1 MLALRTHLS
10 PGLCLHV
17 RQPIASRLGVVPVV
31 LAGKT
36 GVGKTALLLRICEN
50 KFSATVPTTGVESGV
65 ITVAVPGGLV
75 KSRIW
80 DTGMHRRGG
89 VRSAGATALTQCFAL
104 PSTAGQERYRAI
116 TVTYYRGTGGAM
128 LVYDITDPTTFTGV
142 EELIPTIRQH
152 AGDACV
158 FLLVGNK
165 SDLEHIRAVPVS
177 DWCMSLRALDCSRP
191 VHVVCVCGCVLCVL
205 LWLRAVAACCGCVL
219 CVAVAVHARMR
230 IRRALDWRW
239 QKSMTWR
246 SWRRQLARGRRS
258 TKQSKN

>member
-1 MLALRTHLS
+1 MATGGEEDVLYN
-10 PGLCLHV
+10 CK
-17 RQPIASRLGVVPVV
+17 VV

-80 DTGMHRRGG
+80 DT
-89 VRSAGATALTQCFAL
+89 
-104 PSTAGQERYRAI
+104 AGQERYRAI

-128 LVYDITDPTTFTGV
+128 LVYDITDPSTFTGV

-165 SDLEHIRAVPVS
+165 SDLEHIRAVPTS
-177 DWCMSLRALDCSRP
+177 AGLALAEKYDMAFMETSARQGTQVNEAIEKLIAQMHKVRNEP
-191 VHVVCVCGCVLCVL
+191 DRGPGRTPAPAPKPDPDVVTLPPSTCGKPT
-205 LWLRAVAACCGCVL
+205 AGCC
-219 CVAVAVHARMR
+219 
-230 IRRALDWRW
+230 
-239 QKSMTWR
+239 
-246 SWRRQLARGRRS
+246 
-258 TKQSKN
+258 

>member
-80 DTGMHRRGG
+80 DTGMHRRA
-89 VRSAGATALTQCFAL
+89 VVCTALVPRHSPSAL
-104 PSTAGQERYRAI
+104 RSLPQPDKNGTVPS
-116 TVTYYRGTGGAM
+116 
-128 LVYDITDPTTFTGV
+128 L
-142 EELIPTIRQH
+142 
-152 AGDACV
+152 
-158 FLLVGNK
+158 
-165 SDLEHIRAVPVS
+165 
-177 DWCMSLRALDCSRP
+177 
-191 VHVVCVCGCVLCVL
+191 
-205 LWLRAVAACCGCVL
+205 
-219 CVAVAVHARMR
+219 
-230 IRRALDWRW
+230 
-239 QKSMTWR
+239 
-246 SWRRQLARGRRS
+246 
-258 TKQSKN
+258 